1 MNRSD
6 IFEKLANLESNINQ
20 INTDMVNLKKLTVE
34 LIEEN
39 VALQIEN
46 ENLKTL
52 IDKEEQSKSIEQGKK
67 KPVKQPLRSKDNLAM
82 LYKEGFHICNGE
94 LFGKHRKGDDC
105 LFCLE
110 VLSE

>member
-20 INTDMVNLKKLTVE
+20 INTDMVNLKNLTVE

-52 IDKEEQSKSIEQGKK
+52 IDKEEQSKNVAQGNNP
-67 KPVKQPLRSKDNLAM
+67 PVKQPLRSKDNLAM

-110 VLSE
+110 VLTE

>member
-6 IFEKLANLESNINQ
+6 IFEKLAHLEENINQ
-20 INTDMVNLKKLTVE
+20 INSDMFNLKNLTVE

-52 IDKEEQSKSIEQGKK
+52 IDKEEKPRKVESGKK
-67 KPVKQPLRSKDNLAM
+67 GQYKQPLRSKDNLAM

>member
-39 VALQIEN
+39 VALQKEN
-46 ENLKTL
+46 ENLKTM
-52 IDKEEQSKSIEQGKK
+52 IDKEEQSKN
-67 KPVKQPLRSKDNLAM
+67 V
-82 LYKEGFHICNGE
+82 
-94 LFGKHRKGDDC
+94 
-105 LFCLE
+105 
-110 VLSE
+110 

>member
-20 INTDMVNLKKLTVE
+20 INTDMINLKKLTVE

-52 IDKEEQSKSIEQGKK
+52 IDKEEQSKNVAQDKK
-67 KPVKQPLRSKDNLAM
+67 TPVKQPLRSKDNLAM

-110 VLSE
+110 VLTE

>member
-52 IDKEEQSKSIEQGKK
+52 IDKEEQSKNVEQGKK
-67 KPVKQPLRSKDNLAM
+67 IPVKQPLRSKDNLAM

-110 VLSE
+110 VLTE

>member
-6 IFEKLANLESNINQ
+6 IFEKLAHLEENINQ
-20 INTDMVNLKKLTVE
+20 INHDMVNLKNLTVE

-52 IDKEEQSKSIEQGKK
+52 IDKEEQSKNVEQGKK
-67 KPVKQPLRSKDNLAM
+67 PPVKQPLRSKDNLAM

-110 VLSE
+110 VLTE